1 MHGQRYGLWKRGRT
15 KVLWQRILVAL
26 LLGKI
31 ARFTLRVYSGQTL
44 QTSGTTV
51 LRETLRFFRSVGG
64 KELGV
69 GLQQGSGVFSEM
81 IFQTV
86 SRSDTV

>member
-1 MHGQRYGLWKRGRT
+1 MAENSCCIISGGPKCY
-15 KVLWQRILVAL
+15 L

-44 QTSGTTV
+44 PDI
-51 LRETLRFFRSVGG
+51 LREILQFFRSVGG

-69 GLQQGSGVFSEM
+69 GLQQGSGVFSEV
-81 IFQTV
+81 IFKTV
-86 SRSDTV
+86 SRSYTV